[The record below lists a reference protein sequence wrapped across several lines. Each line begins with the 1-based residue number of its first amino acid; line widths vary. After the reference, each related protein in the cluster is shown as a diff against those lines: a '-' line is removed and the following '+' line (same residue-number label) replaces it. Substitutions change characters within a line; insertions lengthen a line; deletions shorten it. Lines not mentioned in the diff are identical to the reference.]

1 MTRDRRMALVLAAA
15 VGVLGL
21 LAVAQRVG
29 LGSGYSLAAD
39 AEGPGAS
46 GIAGQIK
53 TEPYKLRPWV
63 EYGELVARPLFS
75 DTRMPEPEEA
85 TAEADPGAAQ
95 PLNVTLTGVI
105 LSGSLRLAM
114 VKDNQSGETQRVR
127 LGQPLGGPQG
137 GWVLQELK
145 PRGAV
150 FDGAAMGKQEL
161 ELVVD
166 TAGAPA
172 PMLAAAPQP
181 QAPGAAQAAAPGAA
195 PGAGQA
201 PPATA
206 NAEAIRRRIEERR
219 KQVREEAQRMME
231 QQQGQN

>member
-1 MTRDRRMALVLAAA
+1 VTRDRRLAAVLAGVAGVLVLLAAA
-15 VGVLGL
+15 
-21 LAVAQRVG
+21 QRFG
-29 LGSGYSLAAD
+29 LGSGYRLANEDAD
-39 AEGPGAS
+39 SGPGRAAV
-46 GIAGQIK
+46 AGNIQ

-75 DTRMPEPEEA
+75 DTRAPEPVEA
-85 TAEADPGAAQ
+85 TAEAGAAEAQ

-127 LGQPLGGPQG
+127 LGQPLGGPQA

-166 TAGAPA
+166 TAGSPA
-172 PMLAAAPQP
+172 PLQQVASAPTP
-181 QAPGAAQAAAPGAA
+181 TPGLAPGATPQPAAPPTSAS
-195 PGAGQA
+195 
-201 PPATA
+201 
-206 NAEAIRRRIEERR
+206 AEDIRRRIEERR
-219 KQVREEAQRMME
+219 KQLREEAQRMME